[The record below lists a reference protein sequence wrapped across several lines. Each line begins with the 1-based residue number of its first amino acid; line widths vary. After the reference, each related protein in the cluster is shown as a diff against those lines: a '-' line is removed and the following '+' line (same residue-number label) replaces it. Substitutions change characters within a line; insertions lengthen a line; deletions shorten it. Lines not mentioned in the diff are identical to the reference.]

1 MNDLKNRISKLNN
14 YIVSNA
20 QEVIKNGDTNLN
32 IFDYDPED
40 RYKVQDYLY
49 NFISF
54 HAKDKILI
62 IDIYNTIIEI
72 LQEIDYIDI
81 VIEDEKNN
89 GLAYA
94 NKIIQSVL
102 GIGTR
107 NDDLLKNTIL
117 EKINNSNKDI
127 IILTGLEGCYQIIRG
142 HTILSILESNISKKL
157 IIMFYPGTYDGQ
169 TFKLF
174 NKLGNDNGYN
184 ATIIAGRQEI

>member
-1 MNDLKNRISKLNN
+1 M
-14 YIVSNA
+14 
-20 QEVIKNGDTNLN
+20 
-32 IFDYDPED
+32 
-40 RYKVQDYLY
+40 
-49 NFISF
+49 
-54 HAKDKILI
+54 
-62 IDIYNTIIEI
+62 
-72 LQEIDYIDI
+72 
-81 VIEDEKNN
+81 
-89 GLAYA
+89 
-94 NKIIQSVL
+94 L

>member
-62 IDIYNTIIEI
+62 IDIYNTIKKFIT
-72 LQEIDYIDI
+72 I
-81 VIEDEKNN
+81 VNED
-89 GLAYA
+89 
-94 NKIIQSVL
+94 
-102 GIGTR
+102 
-107 NDDLLKNTIL
+107 
-117 EKINNSNKDI
+117 
-127 IILTGLEGCYQIIRG
+127 
-142 HTILSILESNISKKL
+142 SILVIYINKNEKSN
-157 IIMFYPGTYDGQ
+157 FT
-169 TFKLF
+169 
-174 NKLGNDNGYN
+174 
-184 ATIIAGRQEI
+184 